1 MMLWVTLLA
10 YHFTVVNENF
20 ISAFCLFLACDKL
33 STYKPCRQKMRQ
45 CIWLFMTFKQLRYSV
60 IFLRYLIMW
69 IFTNIFCILHMPFG
83 CVYKQ
88 ANEHFGTSKCLARCQ
103 SLLSSLCSPPAFTTL
118 RLNMRISTAME
129 LCAQVSKLLS
139 EVLSVEFVV
148 FMIKCVFQL
157 SIGHLACEMP
167 HEIIS
172 RISLFGD
179 LAYHSVTFKRKMC
192 ACVN

>member
-1 MMLWVTLLA
+1 MSGSGISWAMCKSAPRSRQITMPAPHHSVFYRPDALPA
-10 YHFTVVNENF
+10 AQPTVSEHW
-20 ISAFCLFLACDKL
+20 
-33 STYKPCRQKMRQ
+33 RH
-45 CIWLFMTFKQLRYSV
+45 
-60 IFLRYLIMW
+60 FLRYLIMW

-103 SLLSSLCSPPAFTTL
+103 SLLSSLCLPPAFTTL

-167 HEIIS
+167 DEIIS
-172 RISLFGD
+172 RVSLFGD
-179 LAYHSVTFKRKMC
+179 LAYHSITFKRKMC